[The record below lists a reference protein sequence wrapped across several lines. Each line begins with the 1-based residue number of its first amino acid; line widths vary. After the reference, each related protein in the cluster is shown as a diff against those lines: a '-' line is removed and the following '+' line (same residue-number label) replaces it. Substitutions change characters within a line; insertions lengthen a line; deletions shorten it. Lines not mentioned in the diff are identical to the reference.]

1 VICDGAR
8 AYEATRRGR
17 DLLHDDKA
25 IYYGTG
31 AGSVRRV
38 AKNGSRVQ
46 TLHNVDREGH
56 RTSRSGVNMSIS
68 SPPASEASAA
78 FASRWSEGQGS
89 RSPHLIGAATHR
101 KPTSSSFLS

>member
-46 TLHNVDREGH
+46 TLHNVDREG
-56 RTSRSGVNMSIS
+56 
-68 SPPASEASAA
+68 
-78 FASRWSEGQGS
+78 
-89 RSPHLIGAATHR
+89 SPHIAIGGEHVYFVTPGERGIRRFRLAVE
-101 KPTSSSFLS
+101 